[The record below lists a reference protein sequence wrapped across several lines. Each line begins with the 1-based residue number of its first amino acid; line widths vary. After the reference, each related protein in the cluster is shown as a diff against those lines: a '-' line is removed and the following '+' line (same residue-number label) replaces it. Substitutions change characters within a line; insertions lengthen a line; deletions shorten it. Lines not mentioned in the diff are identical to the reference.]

1 MYLQIKFQGTFSFDQ
16 HGYQQQTG
24 QSQSSAEPQHNQL
37 PQPQQQQPQQSRLE
51 NVPPRK
57 PQGMPTSLSYSEQ
70 YAMAEMLLE
79 YQKKKHNIDMQ
90 LAKLNEE
97 KRCLIERHDLEKKI
111 FCARNRLSPDS

>member
-1 MYLQIKFQGTFSFDQ
+1 
-16 HGYQQQTG
+16 
-24 QSQSSAEPQHNQL
+24 
-37 PQPQQQQPQQSRLE
+37 
-51 NVPPRK
+51 
-57 PQGMPTSLSYSEQ
+57 
-70 YAMAEMLLE
+70 MAEMLLE